1 MDQIIRWI
9 DARVREK
16 GCSAG
21 NLPSETKEQN
31 LFASIAHPMVGGQM
45 ELFDKWRKDI
55 TRANTLQKMHKIA
68 RI

>member
-1 MDQIIRWI
+1 
-9 DARVREK
+9 
-16 GCSAG
+16 
-21 NLPSETKEQN
+21 
-31 LFASIAHPMVGGQM
+31 MVGGQM